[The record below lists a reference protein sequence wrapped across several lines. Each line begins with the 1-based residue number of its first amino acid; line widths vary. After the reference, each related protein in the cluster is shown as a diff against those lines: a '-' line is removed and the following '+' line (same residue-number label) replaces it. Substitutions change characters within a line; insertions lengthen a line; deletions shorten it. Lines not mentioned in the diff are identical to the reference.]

1 MNLDVKKLICI
12 RGEDLL
18 NLTLTK
24 TSVDLG
30 QRLSSMFNSAYLKG
44 LPSDSDE
51 DQSMLTIH
59 NQTGYN
65 IILQQFIGV
74 EVNKQKRFIKSNQL
88 NLFQFPNNELLKEKE
103 INLKVNEFIRLT
115 IPEERLSAT
124 HLPSISEQVEK
135 RKQQFSV
142 EVRFI

>member
-1 MNLDVKKLICI
+1 MLDDDNDKKSDSKEKKVSGMNLDVKKLICI

-65 IILQQFIGV
+65 IILDQFIGV
-74 EVNKQKRFIKSNQL
+74 EVTN
-88 NLFQFPNNELLKEKE
+88 
-103 INLKVNEFIRLT
+103 
-115 IPEERLSAT
+115 
-124 HLPSISEQVEK
+124 
-135 RKQQFSV
+135 
-142 EVRFI
+142 